1 MDQGDWLAER
11 FEEHRTRLRAVAYRM
26 LGSPGEADDAVQEA
40 WLRFSRTDTGAVE
53 NLGSWLTTVVSRVCL
68 NMLQARRSR
77 PESPYGEE
85 VPEPAAADPRGDPE
99 YEAVLADSVGL
110 ALVVVLDTLTPA
122 ERVAFVLHDMFAVP
136 FEQIAPIVGRS
147 TPAARQLASR
157 ARYRVQG
164 QQAGRDG
171 DRGRQARL
179 VGAFLAAARRG
190 DFSALLAVL
199 DPGVVLSADT
209 VAVRMATARQA
220 HGAPPLSEE
229 IRGREAVAEVFAGQA
244 AAAQAALID
253 GNPGAVWAPGGR
265 ARAAIVMTWSES
277 RIVGIEIVADPR
289 RLRTLQIV
297 L

>member
-11 FEEHRTRLRAVAYRM
+11 FEEHRARLRAVAYRM

-40 WLRFSRTDTGAVE
+40 WLRFSRTDTTAVE
-53 NLGSWLTTVVSRVCL
+53 NVGSWLTTVVSPVCL
-68 NMLQARRSR
+68 NMLQARRAR
-77 PESPYGEE
+77 PESPFGEDI
-85 VPEPAAADPRGDPE
+85 PEPAAADPGGDPE

-110 ALVVVLDTLTPA
+110 ALLVVLDTLTPA

-136 FEQIAPIVGRS
+136 FEEIALIVGRS
-147 TPAARQLASR
+147 PQAARQLASR
-157 ARYRVQG
+157 ARHRVQG
-164 QQAGRDG
+164 QQAARDG
-171 DRGRQARL
+171 DRRRQSKL

-190 DFSALLAVL
+190 DFGALLAVL

-220 HGAPPLSEE
+220 RGAPPLSGE
-229 IRGREAVAEVFAGQA
+229 IRGREAVAGVFAGQA

-265 ARAAIVMTWSES
+265 TRAAFVMRWSEG
-277 RIVGIEIVADPR
+277 RIAEIQIVADPR
-289 RLRTLQIV
+289 RLRTLRVV

>member
-1 MDQGDWLAER
+1 MDQGDWLAKR
-11 FEEHRTRLRAVAYRM
+11 FEEHRVRLTAVAYRM

-77 PESPYGEE
+77 PESPFGEE
-85 VPEPAAADPRGDPE
+85 VPEPASADPGGDPE

-110 ALVVVLDTLTPA
+110 ALLVVLDTLTPA

-157 ARYRVQG
+157 ARHRVQG
-164 QQAGRDG
+164 QQAARDG
-171 DRGRQARL
+171 DRRRQSGL
-179 VGAFLAAARRG
+179 VEAFLAAAREG

-199 DPGVVLSADT
+199 DPGVLLRADT
-209 VAVRMATARQA
+209 VAVQMAAARQA
-220 HGAPPLSEE
+220 QGAPPLSEQ
-229 IRGREAVAEVFAGQA
+229 IRGREAVAGVFAGHA
-244 AAAQAALID
+244 AAAQGALID
-253 GNPGAVWAPGGR
+253 GHPGAVWAPGGR
-265 ARAAIVMTWSES
+265 AQAAFVMRWSEG
-277 RIVGIEIVADPR
+277 RIVEIELVADPR